1 LEYIDTCHQ
10 IAKENRLPKQEL
22 EVYEW
27 RYQRYKDSYNKN
39 LIDSMKTVV
48 ADLEK
53 QNERI
58 REELDREIIDSRK
71 KSNSLNKWLFWS
83 FGSLAIIL
91 IGRYFIVRKSRLKLN

>member
-1 LEYIDTCHQ
+1 
-10 IAKENRLPKQEL
+10 
-22 EVYEW
+22 
-27 RYQRYKDSYNKN
+27 
-39 LIDSMKTVV
+39 MKTVV

-71 KSNSLNKWLFWS
+71 KSNSLKTWLFWS
-83 FGSLAIIL
+83 FGSLSIIL